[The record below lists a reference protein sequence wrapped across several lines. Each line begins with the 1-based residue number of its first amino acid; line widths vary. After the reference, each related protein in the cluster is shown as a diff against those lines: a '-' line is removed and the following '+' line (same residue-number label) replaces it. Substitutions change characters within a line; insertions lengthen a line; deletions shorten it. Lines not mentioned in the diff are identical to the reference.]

1 MKNWKK
7 IMAMLCVAATLT
19 GGASSVLAA
28 ESKDETA
35 TEETA
40 DEAVNDKKII
50 GDGDLFLKKLKKVL
64 TARLESVILTKLSQE
79 IVSSASTI

>member
-28 ESKDETA
+28 ESKDE
-35 TEETA
+35 
-40 DEAVNDKKII
+40 AVNDKKII
-50 GDGDLFLKKLKKVL
+50 GDGDLFLEKFEK
-64 TARLESVILTKLSQE
+64 SVDSPVRKCYSN
-79 IVSSASTI
+79 

>member
-35 TEETA
+35 TEEAA

-50 GDGDLFLKKLKKVL
+50 GDGDLFLLYRKLL
-64 TARLESVILTKLSQE
+64 LRSTLE
-79 IVSSASTI
+79 

>member
-35 TEETA
+35 TEEAA

-50 GDGDLFLKKLKKVL
+50 GDGDLF
-64 TARLESVILTKLSQE
+64 
-79 IVSSASTI
+79 